1 MSGHGVGFW
10 MRTTILAATLSA
22 ATGFAIAQETT
33 QATATP
39 PSAREQAEALLWG
52 LGGVTKDPAAG
63 VAMLEKAAN
72 DGDPAAMRSLGD
84 LLLWGGPV
92 PADPA
97 RGAELLAKA
106 AAAGDGQAGLILGKQ
121 LVGGWVLPRDVKR
134 GAEMLQAMAD
144 KGDPKAQVTLG
155 EFYLYGT
162 GLPRDWDKA
171 RPLFEAAAAKG
182 DGEGIWKYGEMLM
195 WSEKDPAEAEA
206 MLTRAG
212 NMGVSQ
218 AWASLAEGAMYGYL
232 GGGATSRAKFD
243 GYAAKARA
251 AGNQRIEVLDA
262 IRRMWG
268 ISMRADGPK
277 TIEELT
283 AATNAG
289 NREAAHYLVVLL
301 RDGNG
306 LNIRKDR
313 AAAEAVMQ
321 AHPDLFSQDERWQYE
336 LSIETAKRRDPR
348 GIAESAKAVMARRA
362 DITQAGAEQLYDAN
376 PNVVIHIIQQD
387 LRKAGLYRGP
397 IDGIAGKRTLRAM
410 TTACKRLDG
419 DFSCA
424 DGVLTPAIVG
434 ALLRKP

>member
-22 ATGFAIAQETT
+22 AAGVAVAQE
-33 QATATP
+33 AASEVATP
-39 PSAREQAEALLWG
+39 PSMREQAEALLWG
-52 LGGVTKDPAAG
+52 FDGVAKDPAAG
-63 VAMLEKAAN
+63 VAMLEKAA
-72 DGDPAAMRSLGD
+72 DEGDPAAMRSLGN

-97 RGAELLAKA
+97 RGADLLAKA
-106 AAAGDGQAGLILGKQ
+106 AAAGDEQAGLILGKQ
-121 LVGGWVLPRDVKR
+121 LIGGWVLPRDVDR
-134 GAEMLQAMAD
+134 GEATLQAMAD

-171 RPLFEAAAAKG
+171 RPLFEAAAQKG

-195 WSEKDPAEAEA
+195 WSEKDPAAAEA

-212 NMGVSQ
+212 KMGVPQ
-218 AWASLAEGAMYGYL
+218 AWATLAEGAMYGYL
-232 GGGATSRAKFD
+232 GGGTASRAKFD

-262 IRRMWG
+262 IRQMWG

-289 NREAAHYLVVLL
+289 NREAAHYLVGLL

-306 LNIRKDR
+306 MNIQKDR
-313 AAAEAVMQ
+313 AAAEAVLK
-321 AHPDLFSQDERWQYE
+321 AHPELFSENERWQYA

-348 GIAESAKAVMARRA
+348 GIAASAEEVRTRRA
-362 DITQAGAEQLYDAN
+362 DLTQAGAEQLYDAN
-376 PNVVIHIIQQD
+376 PNVVIHVIQQD
-387 LRKAGLYRGP
+387 LRAQGLYRGP
-397 IDGIAGKRTLRAM
+397 LDGIAGKRTLRAM
-410 TTACKRLDG
+410 TKACTALGG
-419 DFSCA
+419 DFSCK